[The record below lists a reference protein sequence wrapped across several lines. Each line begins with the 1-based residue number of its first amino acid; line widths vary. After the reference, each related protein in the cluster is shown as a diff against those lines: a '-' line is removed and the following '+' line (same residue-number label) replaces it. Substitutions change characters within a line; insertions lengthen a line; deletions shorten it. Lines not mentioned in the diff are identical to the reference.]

1 MHAPCTQY
9 HLHHT
14 SGPTLD
20 ICFPSPHIRNKLL
33 PSGAGKG
40 ACYLFSLPPP
50 AAVCEC
56 SFAHSCL
63 TLCDPMDCKPA
74 RLLCPWDSPGRK
86 TRVGCHFLFQGIF
99 PTQGSNPHL
108 LHWQHIL
115 YHGATWEAAGAAV
128 KALPE
133 FLIRPLV
140 ISID

>member
-9 HLHHT
+9 HLRHT

-20 ICFPSPHIRNKLL
+20 ICLPSPHIRNKLL
-33 PSGAGKG
+33 PSGAGKR

-50 AAVCEC
+50 AAVCE
-56 SFAHSCL
+56 SSVAHSCP

-86 TRVGCHFLFQGIF
+86 TSVGCHFLFQGIF
-99 PTQGSNPHL
+99 PAQESNLHL
-108 LHWQHIL
+108 LRWQQIL
-115 YHGATWEAAGAAV
+115 CHGATWEDAGAAV

-140 ISID
+140 ISTD